1 MLSACHNGQKETAT
15 ETESGNTDRPHFEL
29 TESDRRTVDDSLAVF
44 LNLMRA
50 HQFEQAVAM
59 LWVWDGE
66 FVCRLSEEATQ
77 KQLRIYRQLQG
88 VDYRLESV
96 EFNTETDNTA
106 KYRVVLFEKEEG
118 DNRPNAISFG
128 LNPIRREGKWY
139 LTVSDAFAEK
149 H

>member
-1 MLSACHNGQKETAT
+1 
-15 ETESGNTDRPHFEL
+15 
-29 TESDRRTVDDSLAVF
+29 
-44 LNLMRA
+44 MRA

-66 FVCRLSEEATQ
+66 FVSRLSGDAAR
-77 KQLRIYRQLQG
+77 KQLQIFRQLQG
-88 VDYRLESV
+88 IDYKLESV

-128 LNPIRREGKWY
+128 LNPIRREGKWF